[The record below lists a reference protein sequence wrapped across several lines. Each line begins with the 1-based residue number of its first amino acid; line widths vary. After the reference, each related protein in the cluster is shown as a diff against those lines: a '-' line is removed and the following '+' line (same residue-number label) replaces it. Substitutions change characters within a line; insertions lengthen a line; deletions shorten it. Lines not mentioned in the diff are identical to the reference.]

1 MLLSILYQELLYS
14 GVPNNH
20 TTTISLNLAKKDNLV
35 LLNQFKAFSINLN
48 AQDVNE
54 MTHIN
59 LAAHARLLDTK

>member
-20 TTTISLNLAKKDNLV
+20 TTTISLNLIGLAKKDNLM

-54 MTHIN
+54 MTHIESG
-59 LAAHARLLDTK
+59 KYMYVY